1 MKGLIDTLRKNR
13 HLPEKDYISLVRS
26 FDEQSLE
33 YIMTQ
38 AAEVSAENFRKKVYI
53 RGLVEFSN
61 FCRHGCIYCGLR
73 KQNHNVRRYR
83 MTPEEIYKACGRAHE
98 AGFRTFVLQSGED
111 PAYTDDIIETI
122 VRTLHS
128 MFPDTAITLSTGERS
143 EKAYMRFRE
152 AGADRYL
159 LRFETSDRVHYG
171 KLHTSG
177 EDFDKR
183 MECLEALHRCGYQTG
198 TGMMTGSPYQSP
210 ENIVKD
216 ILFIE
221 KFRPEMI
228 GIGPFI
234 PHKDSPFSEF
244 PHGSAEMTLLLIS
257 IFRLMFPEALIPST
271 TALNTLSPENRLKG
285 ILAGANV
292 LMPDITPETYRKDY
306 EIYDG
311 KACTGAEA
319 AEGIADLEKELGT
332 IGYSIDCGRGDYPE
346 RKPNP

>member
-1 MKGLIDTLRKNR
+1 MKGLIDTLKKNR
-13 HLPEKDYISLVRS
+13 HLPEEGYLTLVRD
-26 FDEQSLE
+26 FDAPDLE
-33 YIMTQ
+33 YIMAL
-38 AAEVSAENFRKKVYI
+38 AAEAAAEIYGKKIFI
-53 RGLVEFSN
+53 RGLTEFSN
-61 FCRHGCIYCGLR
+61 CCRHGCRYCGLR
-73 KQNHNVRRYR
+73 KQNHNIRRYR
-83 MTPEEIYKACGRAHE
+83 MTPEEIYSACGRAHE
-98 AGFRTFVLQSGED
+98 TGFRTFVLQSGED
-111 PAYTDDIIETI
+111 PAYTDKIIETI
-122 VRTLHS
+122 VRTLRS
-128 MFPDTAITLSTGERS
+128 RYPDTAITLSTGERS
-143 EKAYMRFRE
+143 KNAFMRFRE

-159 LRFETSDRVHYG
+159 LRFETSDRMHYG
-171 KLHTSG
+171 KLHTSD

-183 MECLEALHRCGYQTG
+183 MECLEALRRCGYQTG
-198 TGMMTGSPYQSP
+198 TGMMTGSPYQSS

-244 PHGSAEMTLLLIS
+244 PHGSSDLTLMLIS
-257 IFRLMFPEALIPST
+257 IFRLMFPETLIPAT

-292 LMPDITPETYRKDY
+292 VMPDITPETYRKDY

-319 AEGIADLEKELGT
+319 AEGITALEKELET
-332 IGYSIDCGRGDYPE
+332 IGYSIDYSRGDYPF
-346 RKPNP
+346 NI